1 MKLSNYIPECI
12 CLLLFTC
19 FSCLWVISHK
29 EDKINSEQLSP
40 LLALE
45 MLIPQHKVQLLNAN
59 FSDQLHYDQLAQLQ
73 SEVETLVFEV
83 DVSDTSKQLLKDYI
97 EASLEYTQLT
107 SMLKTSQRLV
117 SANPQFENSQLRSV
131 IDDVRL
137 KMFSYLSST
146 NIADKAAITELLF
159 NIDIN
164 DKQQANWQDLQLV
177 KLHSIFILDNYELTT
192 SYRQKL
198 IEMPITE
205 AIAQERA
212 LMQQQMKFITIKR
225 FVGFFGAILA
235 LVSLSV
241 VVINRHQNELKQ
253 NSKQHAEFAKNI
265 MDMLGPADNVDSK
278 YDRSP

>member
-1 MKLSNYIPECI
+1 MKPSNYIPECI

-73 SEVETLVFEV
+73 SEVEALIFEV
-83 DVSDTSKQLLKDYI
+83 DVSDTSKQVLKNYI

-117 SANPQFENSQLRSV
+117 SANPQLENSQLRSV

-146 NIADKAAITELLF
+146 NMADKAAITELLF
-159 NIDIN
+159 NIDIS
-164 DKQQANWQDLQLV
+164 DKQLANWQDLQLV

-192 SYRQKL
+192 SNRQKL

-205 AIAQERA
+205 TIAQERA
-212 LMQQQMKFITIKR
+212 LMQKQMRFITIKR
-225 FVGFFGAILA
+225 FIGFFGALLA

-265 MDMLGPADNVDSK
+265 MDMLGPADNVNTK
-278 YDRSP
+278 